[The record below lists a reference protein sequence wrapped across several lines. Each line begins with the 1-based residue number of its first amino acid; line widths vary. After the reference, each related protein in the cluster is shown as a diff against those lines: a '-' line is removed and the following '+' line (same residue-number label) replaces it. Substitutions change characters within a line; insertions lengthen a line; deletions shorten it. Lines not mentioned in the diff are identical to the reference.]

1 MYFSKISGIW
11 STLTADANVLRP
23 DSNSACRSA
32 RQFSY
37 TIVLLLWRVS
47 KQKFV
52 WKIAF
57 LRTSKAAA
65 ELRPSSSQSQ
75 GNAILKVNNF
85 SAETEKE
92 TTMDFCLHWSQKVK
106 KWKPTCH
113 KSSLAQL
120 QSVVMPF
127 AVFTTF
133 VDDDEHLATDLFFT
147 VFYVSGFWSSVRW
160 WSNMIPLDPFM

>member
-1 MYFSKISGIW
+1 ML
-11 STLTADANVLRP
+11 TLCVQTQIQHVAP
-23 DSNSACRSA
+23 

-65 ELRPSSSQSQ
+65 ELRPSSSSQSQ

-133 VDDDEHLATDLFFT
+133 VDDDEHLATDLFYCFLCIRFLIICKMMVKHDT
-147 VFYVSGFWSSVRW
+147 
-160 WSNMIPLDPFM
+160 M